1 MIIDSDAQE
10 YSGESHE
17 GSIPELVPVQT
28 PSLDQINQKLDL
40 LLAAQGIVFKE
51 ENNDLHE

>member
-1 MIIDSDAQE
+1 MIIDSNAQE

-17 GSIPELVPVQT
+17 GPIPELVSVQT
-28 PSLDQINQKLDL
+28 PSLDEINQKLDL

-51 ENNDLHE
+51 ENNALHE

>member
-1 MIIDSDAQE
+1 MIIDSNAQE

-17 GSIPELVPVQT
+17 GPIPELVPVQT
-28 PSLDQINQKLDL
+28 PSLDEINQKLDL

-51 ENNDLHE
+51 ENNALYE